1 MSEHDMATVLPSE
14 PVVAAEQGIVKHY
27 YELTKPG
34 ITQMVALTTLVG
46 YYVAIPVDLM
56 TFAST
61 WQNWWHF
68 LATMAGTVCVSA
80 GSCVANHILEKNDDA
95 QMKRTAS
102 RPLPA
107 GIITTAQAIV
117 FSIVLTV
124 VGIAFLTSTNTLTV
138 VLAIATWLSYVIVYT
153 PMKKVSSLAVLVGGI
168 PGALPFMGGWTAVR
182 DSVDGT
188 AWALFAILF
197 FWQLPHFYALSWM
210 YRTDYREG
218 GYALR
223 SVRDA
228 NGRYLAWQKIVTS
241 ICTTACLIVPTL
253 LGATGWLY
261 GIGASV
267 LGAWLTLESVA
278 FLRDQSTAK
287 ARRVLLTSYAVL
299 MGSLLLM
306 VLDKR

>member
-1 MSEHDMATVLPSE
+1 MSERDMATALPGERAIS
-14 PVVAAEQGIVKHY
+14 AEQGLLKHY

-46 YYVAIPVDLM
+46 YYIAIPVDLM
-56 TFAST
+56 TFASE
-61 WQNWWHF
+61 WHNWWHF
-68 LATMAGTVCVSA
+68 LATMIGTISISA

-95 QMKRTAS
+95 LMKRTAS
-102 RPLPA
+102 RPLPS
-107 GIITTAQAIV
+107 GIISTTHAIV
-117 FSIVLTV
+117 FSAVLTL
-124 VGIAFLTSTNTLTV
+124 VGIALLSSTNALTV
-138 VLAIATWLSYVIVYT
+138 ILAIVTWLSYVIVYT
-153 PMKKVSSLAVLVGGI
+153 PMKKVSSLAVLVGGV

-182 DSVDGT
+182 DSVDST

-210 YRTDYREG
+210 YRADYREG

-223 SVRDA
+223 SVRDTD
-228 NGRYLAWQKIVTS
+228 GSLLGWQKIVTS
-241 ICTTACLIVPTL
+241 VLATASLMAPTM

-261 GIGASV
+261 GIGAGV
-267 LGAWLTLESVA
+267 LGVWLTAESVA